1 MTQVSYASEPCKS
14 QMVCLQCNKLSCVK
28 ITSIFTQT
36 NSIKRLHCSLSL
48 LSGIC
53 PFSQDGVIRSSSKS
67 AGCVG
72 RRQEAQGAHKP
83 DTLLSCSFWDSE
95 TVHGIRGMWDGP
107 LSRRTI
113 SWMSTKHMQCTHNV
127 RPIYRNSSSPNSPF
141 YFLGLPSRSVVLSC
155 VSAASPCKHPLRTA
169 AATPPQRRPPS
180 RRRSPNEFPA
190 AAAESVLGQTNRN
203 AS

>member
-1 MTQVSYASEPCKS
+1 MMLKRTVGSSSASGRSCYNEIAVIMILLWHATAAAAGPHRVPHLSYASEPCNS
-14 QMVCLQCNKLSCVK
+14 QMVCLNDVPNRHVK
-28 ITSIFTQT
+28 ITSIFTHT

-72 RRQEAQGAHKP
+72 RRQEAQGAHTP

-107 LSRRTI
+107 
-113 SWMSTKHMQCTHNV
+113 
-127 RPIYRNSSSPNSPF
+127 
-141 YFLGLPSRSVVLSC
+141 
-155 VSAASPCKHPLRTA
+155 
-169 AATPPQRRPPS
+169 
-180 RRRSPNEFPA
+180 
-190 AAAESVLGQTNRN
+190 
-203 AS
+203 